1 MCALWLPENFTTCQI
16 LRCLPR
22 THTHVQTTFGVFLA
36 FSQVGRNAFPS
47 VQLSAGPCVRNSD
60 RLSVTVSVCP
70 SISVAFGG
78 GPASWSVVYCRCPA
92 PSIHLCYVT
101 GYNALGGGDGKKL
114 RLRTTDSRG
123 PYPQN
128 NLYNLLVRNWFGL
141 IRAHFKFAKRTLT
154 PANEY
159 CVHAKNAEFNTFRL

>member
-60 RLSVTVSVCP
+60 RLSVTVSVCL

-78 GPASWSVVYCRCPA
+78 GPASWSVVYWRCPA

-101 GYNALGGGDGKKL
+101 GYNALGGGWEKTTVKDYRFEGPLPAKQPIQFVGSKL
-114 RLRTTDSRG
+114 IWLNS
-123 PYPQN
+123 
-128 NLYNLLVRNWFGL
+128 
-141 IRAHFKFAKRTLT
+141 
-154 PANEY
+154 
-159 CVHAKNAEFNTFRL
+159 CTF